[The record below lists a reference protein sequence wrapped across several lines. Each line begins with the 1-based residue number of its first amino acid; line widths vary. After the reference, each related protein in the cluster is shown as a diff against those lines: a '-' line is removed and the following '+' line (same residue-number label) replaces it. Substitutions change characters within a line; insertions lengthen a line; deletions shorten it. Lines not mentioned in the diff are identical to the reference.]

1 MNKSVEKPTEQMQQQ
16 RTQLL
21 SNVMALV
28 LVLLVAAFF
37 ITLIH
42 NMTTLDKEADTI
54 NNGPYPV
61 SISAGHV
68 ETLLVQSRTLADRFL
83 YTRSPEAIRSVQE
96 SYDTI
101 NSDLFSNLYL
111 IHDNDS
117 TRDEETEKLM
127 HMYATLSQHEHQ
139 LLIMVRDP
147 NVSTHDMSVFISD
160 NIEPTVNDMLDIN
173 AQILDEST
181 ASVSELY
188 ENVSHIGINTI
199 VFSII
204 LLVAV
209 IISLF
214 VYLNLLR
221 ISRKREQLLMN
232 NLHDALRVAE
242 HASEAKSQFLSN
254 MSHDIRT
261 PMNAIVGLTNIA
273 QTHINDQPRV
283 EDCLNRID
291 VSSKQLLS
299 LINDILDMSRIE
311 SGKMTLNES
320 AFSFPDLVY
329 DIITVTQPQAVQKNL
344 GFDVVTN
351 SIEHEEILGDSVRLS
366 QVLLNLLGNAIK
378 YTPEEGHVLFT
389 ILEEADY
396 LTKDEEGAFVVVPH
410 PENED
415 ADGVLTDGLPG
426 ALAGEL
432 YKNYRFI
439 IKDDGMGMTPEFL
452 QHIFE
457 PFEREATEAVSHTEG
472 AGLGM
477 SIVSNIVKMMGG
489 DIQVESEVNKGSTF
503 TVTIPL
509 KLGEP
514 KVLTTSESLSGK
526 RVLVVDDEAGIL
538 ETVSLYL
545 TDLGIDNAVAQT
557 KEEAQNRMAE
567 AAEAGNPFD
576 CAIVELIPGA
586 IDNLALVRALQMEAK
601 REAEAAVEA
610 AGEAAPDA
618 TGTRAPF
625 DVILAAYDYSE
636 VETKARQ
643 QGVAAFIS
651 KPIFKS
657 SLSQTLTAVWSPEE
671 QSPAKPVSK
680 PAMISGRILLVE
692 DNEINRLIAIELIG
706 QLGGTVE
713 EAVDGIEALDM
724 IKQHKE
730 GYYDLIFMDM
740 QMPRMGGEEAT
751 KQIRQFEEEVDYDPI
766 PIIAMTANAF
776 DEDKKRAIHA
786 GMNGFMTK
794 PIDIKELRHTLIAYL
809 RA

>member
-1 MNKSVEKPTEQMQQQ
+1 MNKTVEESTERMQQQ

-21 SNVMALV
+21 SNVMALI

-54 NNGPYPV
+54 NSGPYPV

-83 YTRSPEAIRSVQE
+83 YTRSPDAIRSVQE
-96 SYDTI
+96 SYDSI

-111 IHDNDS
+111 IYDNHTTSD
-117 TRDEETEKLM
+117 DETEILM
-127 HMYATLSQHEHQ
+127 HAYATLSQHEHQ
-139 LLIMVRDP
+139 LLIMARDP
-147 NVSTHDMSVFISD
+147 NISTQEIGTFID
-160 NIEPTVNDMLDIN
+160 ENIEPTVNDMLTIN
-173 AQILDEST
+173 AHVLDEST
-181 ASVSELY
+181 ASVKELY
-188 ENVSHIGINTI
+188 ENVSHIGVNTI

-214 VYLNLLR
+214 VYLNMLR
-221 ISRKREQLLMN
+221 ISRKREQLLMS
-232 NLHDALRVAE
+232 NLHDALHVAE
-242 HASEAKSQFLSN
+242 HASAAKSQFLSN

-273 QTHINDQPRV
+273 QTHIDDQARV

-351 SIEHEEILGDSVRLS
+351 SIEHEEILGDPLRLN

-378 YTPEEGHVLFT
+378 YTPKDGHVLFT
-389 ILEEADY
+389 ILEEPDY
-396 LTKDEEGAFVVVPH
+396 LIKDE
-410 PENED
+410 
-415 ADGVLTDGLPG
+415 TG
-426 ALAGEL
+426 ALVPTQDSKQDAL

-439 IKDDGMGMTPEFL
+439 IQDDGMGMTPEFL
-452 QHIFE
+452 EHIFE
-457 PFEREATEAVSHTEG
+457 PFEREETEAVTRTEG

-477 SIVSNIVKMMGG
+477 SIVSNIVKMMQGT
-489 DIQVESEVNKGSTF
+489 IHVESEVNKGSTF
-503 TVTIPL
+503 TVVIPL
-509 KLGEP
+509 KLGVSKSLEIP
-514 KVLTTSESLSGK
+514 ESFAHK
-526 RVLVVDDEAGIL
+526 RMLVVDDEPGIL
-538 ETVSLYL
+538 ETTSRYL
-545 TDLGIDNAVAQT
+545 NDLGIESSVAQT
-557 KEEAQNRMAE
+557 KEEAQACMAE
-567 AAEAGNPFD
+567 AAAQGRPFD
-576 CAIVELIPGA
+576 GAIAELIPSA
-586 IDNLALVRALQMEAK
+586 IDNLALVRALQTEAHIL
-601 REAEAAVEA
+601 AESSPTDSQTDSSSDSTQSLGSSQPSTSTQFSV
-610 AGEAAPDA
+610 
-618 TGTRAPF
+618 
-625 DVILAAYDYSE
+625 VLAAYDYSE

-643 QGVAAFIS
+643 QRVAGFIS

-657 SLSQTLTAVWSPEE
+657 SLCQTLTTLWSPEE
-671 QSPAKPVSK
+671 HSPIKQTSK
-680 PAMISGRILLVE
+680 STTISGRILLVE
-692 DNEINRLIAIELIG
+692 DNEINRLIATELIS
-706 QLGGTVE
+706 QLGGTIE
-713 EAVDGIEALDM
+713 EAVDGVEALEM
-724 IKQHKE
+724 IKAHDA
-730 GYYDLIFMDM
+730 GYYDLVFMDM
-740 QMPRMGGEEAT
+740 QMPRMGGEET
-751 KQIRQFEEEVDYDPI
+751 TRQIRQFESEAGYSPL

-776 DEDKKRAIHA
+776 DEDKKRALLA

-794 PIDIKELRHTLIAYL
+794 PIDIKELRHTLITYL
-809 RA
+809 R

>member
-1 MNKSVEKPTEQMQQQ
+1 MEKSVEKPTEQMQHQ

-21 SNVMALV
+21 SNVMAV
-28 LVLLVAAFF
+28 ILVLLVATFF

-68 ETLLVQSRTLADRFL
+68 ETLLVQSRTLANRFL
-83 YTRSPEAIRSVQE
+83 YTRSPDAIKSVQE
-96 SYDTI
+96 SYDSI

-111 IHDNDS
+111 IHDNGS

-147 NVSTHDMSVFISD
+147 SVSTHDMSVFISE

-199 VFSII
+199 IFSII

-232 NLHDALRVAE
+232 NLHDALHVAE
-242 HASEAKSQFLSN
+242 HASAAKSQFLSN

-273 QTHINDQPRV
+273 QTHINDQARV

-320 AFSFPDLVY
+320 AFSFPELVY

-389 ILEEADY
+389 IQEESDY
-396 LTKDEEGAFVVVPH
+396 LTKDKDGTFVVVPH

-415 ADGVLTDGLPG
+415 ANGVPSD
-426 ALAGEL
+426 EL

-439 IKDDGMGMTPEFL
+439 IKDDGMGMTSEFL
-452 QHIFE
+452 KHIFE
-457 PFEREATEAVSHTEG
+457 PFEREETEAVIRTEG

-477 SIVSNIVKMMGG
+477 SIVSNIVKMMDGE
-489 DIQVESEVNKGSTF
+489 IQVESEVNKGSTF
-503 TVTIPL
+503 TVTIPF
-509 KLGEP
+509 KLGASQAIE
-514 KVLTTSESLSGK
+514 VSESFSEK

-557 KEEAQNRMAE
+557 KEEAQTCMAK

-586 IDNLALVRALQMEAK
+586 IDNLALVRALQTEAK
-601 REAEAAVEA
+601 READAAAEAVDA
-610 AGEAAPDA
+610 AS
-618 TGTRAPF
+618 GTTSARAPF

-643 QGVAAFIS
+643 QGVAAFIA

-657 SLSQTLTAVWSPEE
+657 SLCQTLSAVWSPEE

-680 PAMISGRILLVE
+680 PAAISGRILLVE

-724 IKQHKE
+724 IKHHEE
-730 GYYDLIFMDM
+730 GYYDLIFVDM

-751 KQIRQFEEEVDYDPI
+751 KQIRQFEEEVDYSPI

>member
-1 MNKSVEKPTEQMQQQ
+1 MNKSIEESTERVQQQ

-21 SNVMALV
+21 SNVMAII

-54 NNGPYPV
+54 NSGPYPV

-83 YTRSPEAIRSVQE
+83 YTRSPDAIRSVQE
-96 SYDTI
+96 SYDSI

-111 IHDNDS
+111 IYDNHTTS
-117 TRDEETEKLM
+117 NDEAEALM
-127 HMYATLSQHEHQ
+127 HAYATLTQHEHQ
-139 LLIMVRDP
+139 LLIMVHDP
-147 NVSTHDMSVFISD
+147 NISTQEMSAFINE
-160 NIEPTVNDMLDIN
+160 NIEPTVNTMLDIN
-173 AQILDEST
+173 AHVLDEST
-181 ASVSELY
+181 ASVKELY
-188 ENVSHIGINTI
+188 ENVSHIGTNTI
-199 VFSII
+199 MFTII

-232 NLHDALRVAE
+232 NLHDALHVAE
-242 HASEAKSQFLSN
+242 HASAAKSQFLSN

-273 QTHINDQPRV
+273 QTHSDDQARV

-344 GFDVVTN
+344 GFDVVT
-351 SIEHEEILGDSVRLS
+351 SPIEHEEILGDPLRLS

-378 YTPEEGHVLFT
+378 YTPEDGHVLFT
-389 ILEEADY
+389 IIEEDGYLKKKSDGTLVPTDSLEQ
-396 LTKDEEGAFVVVPH
+396 
-410 PENED
+410 D
-415 ADGVLTDGLPG
+415 A
-426 ALAGEL
+426 L
-432 YKNYRFI
+432 YKNYCFI

-452 QHIFE
+452 EHIFE
-457 PFEREATEAVSHTEG
+457 PFEREETEAVIHTEG

-477 SIVSNIVKMMGG
+477 SIVGNIVKMMQGT
-489 DIQVESEVNKGSTF
+489 IQVESEVNKGSTF

-509 KLGEP
+509 KLSASKPLEIP
-514 KVLTTSESLSGK
+514 ESFTNK
-526 RVLVVDDEAGIL
+526 HVLVVDDEAGIL
-538 ETVSLYL
+538 KTVSQYL

-557 KEEAQNRMAE
+557 KEEAQQRIVQATTE
-567 AAEAGNPFD
+567 GKPFE

-586 IDNLALVRALQMEAK
+586 IDNLALVRALQTAEHEACL
-601 REAEAAVEA
+601 EADSESSTEI
-610 AGEAAPDA
+610 A
-618 TGTRAPF
+618 TEGF
-625 DVILAAYDYSE
+625 SIVLAAYDYSE

-643 QGVAAFIS
+643 QGVAGFIS

-657 SLSQTLTAVWSPEE
+657 SLCQILSAVWSPEQHAQAE
-671 QSPAKPVSK
+671 SVAKPTV
-680 PAMISGRILLVE
+680 ISGRILLVE
-692 DNEINRLIAIELIG
+692 DNEINRLIAIELIT
-706 QLGGTVE
+706 QLGSTVE
-713 EAVDGIEALDM
+713 VATDGIEAFDA
-724 IKQHKE
+724 ITSHE
-730 GYYDLIFMDM
+730 PDYYDLVFMDM

-751 KQIRQFEEEVDYDPI
+751 RQIRQFEDEQELDNPGV

-776 DEDKKRAIHA
+776 EEDKKRALAA

-794 PIDIKELRHTLIAYL
+794 PIDIKELRRTLIAYL
-809 RA
+809 H